1 LILLCV
7 ASSQILIYRSNALQ
21 ERTCVIP
28 LLI

>member
-7 ASSQILIYRSNALQ
+7 ASSQFLIYRSNALQ